1 MVFDPICMKHFGER
15 LREIRKKS
23 GLSQDT
29 LAKELG
35 ISKGALCYYENGERT
50 PDIVFL
56 EKVSEYYQV
65 RVEYL
70 LGLSNSMDGEFAP
83 ITDITPLSEKAAEN
97 LIDLD
102 PDGAGKILNS
112 LLESD
117 EFIEV
122 LYLIEC
128 AAHSPLRDIKDGHR
142 LVDIGYRDFVIE
154 RLLLNAIKTVLRER
168 NSEVLNSFYH
178 SVFSDEEL
186 KEYLNYLLGGSK
198 RIDERIKQFDEENK
212 MFVQECKEEWEGWDD
227 SEKVREVAL
236 KKLRKSTKPS
246 KEGD

>member
-1 MVFDPICMKHFGER
+1 M
-15 LREIRKKS
+15 
-23 GLSQDT
+23 
-29 LAKELG
+29 
-35 ISKGALCYYENGERT
+35 
-50 PDIVFL
+50 
-56 EKVSEYYQV
+56 
-65 RVEYL
+65 
-70 LGLSNSMDGEFAP
+70 
-83 ITDITPLSEKAAEN
+83 
-97 LIDLD
+97 
-102 PDGAGKILNS
+102 
-112 LLESD
+112 
-117 EFIEV
+117 
-122 LYLIEC
+122 
-128 AAHSPLRDIKDGHR
+128 IKDGHR